1 MVQCVPHCGGS
12 AVSSTP
18 AGSVSSP
25 VDAGDATR
33 DYIALAV
40 PLLHVLQQRQTTQ
53 ALAVARE
60 ITRRWGEKEGPVADL
75 LRFLQNYEDL
85 QQQEEEVEGEES
97 DDDDDD
103 DDGSSSSTA
112 SSDAV
117 ISSCSTDDDD
127 DAGSVENSA
136 AEGGDVTQTL
146 RQILARLPPCDAAG
160 TSISA
165 GLNATPVV
173 NETAEESETEEERR
187 IFNDIAGAVER
198 EMKRL
203 AIIRKHR

>member
-12 AVSSTP
+12 AVPSTP

-25 VDAGDATR
+25 VDAGDVTR

-60 ITRRWGEKEGPVADL
+60 ITRRWGEKAGPVTDL
-75 LRFLQNYEDL
+75 LRLLQHYEDL
-85 QQQEEEVEGEES
+85 RQQEEEEEGEES
-97 DDDDDD
+97 DDDD

-117 ISSCSTDDDD
+117 MSSCSTDDDD
-127 DAGSVENSA
+127 DAGSVENGA
-136 AEGGDVTQTL
+136 AESGDVTQTL
-146 RQILARLPPCDAAG
+146 REILARLPPCDAAG

-173 NETAEESETEEERR
+173 NDTAEESETEEERR